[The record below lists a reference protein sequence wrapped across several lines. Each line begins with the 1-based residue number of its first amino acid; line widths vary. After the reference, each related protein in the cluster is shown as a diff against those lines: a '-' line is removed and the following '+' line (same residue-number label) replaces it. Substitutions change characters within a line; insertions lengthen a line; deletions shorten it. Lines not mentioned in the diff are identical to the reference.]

1 MILNQVTA
9 PLWLNDS
16 RDQVE
21 QTRVLIVVYC
31 HAAAMGS
38 RLPSIA
44 SAKAG
49 VAGASHSCNP
59 SPAVL
64 RIKRG
69 IREMYFLKEASLHIC
84 STTWD
89 NFVLL
94 ESLSWEDDIIYSM
107 ALQDHYFDMIIK

>member
-1 MILNQVTA
+1 MVLNQVTA
-9 PLWLNDS
+9 PSWLNDS

-49 VAGASHSCNP
+49 LLVHRTLATHLQQYLGNMLVLCALIVQRLVRRPLISC
-59 SPAVL
+59 VL
-64 RIKRG
+64 I
-69 IREMYFLKEASLHIC
+69 
-84 STTWD
+84 
-89 NFVLL
+89 
-94 ESLSWEDDIIYSM
+94 LS
-107 ALQDHYFDMIIK
+107 